1 MRSVQSQNPKEEPKK
16 SKAELKA
23 ELDLMMAKAAIKHAV
38 VTFSKGMM
46 LEQAPAELKAYW
58 DSLDTEG
65 WQKHLQIFTIELKKM
80 KNVAIKKI
88 LFDIEHYIKDC
99 KKLVPGFRRT
109 KEELLLMVAIG
120 QFEVK
125 EFLGNLSN
133 VATNR
138 ERLDRKIHKQIKELT
153 WEDDRALER
162 LDELTKKLEEPKIKK
177 DDIEKIEAEIKE
189 IENNITVRK
198 QKRDELAIKL
208 VEWKA
213 RGNIDIAGLDGSF
226 RLDA

>member
-1 MRSVQSQNPKEEPKK
+1 MRLVHAQIPSEEPKK
-16 SKAELKA
+16 TKAELKA

-38 VTFSKGMM
+38 VTFAKGMM
-46 LEQAPAELKAYW
+46 LDQPPAELKAYW

-65 WQKHLQIFTIELKKM
+65 WQKHLQIFSVELKKM

-125 EFLGNLSN
+125 EFLGNLST

-177 DDIEKIEAEIKE
+177 DDIEKIETEIKE
-189 IENNITVRK
+189 IENNITIRK
-198 QKRDELAIKL
+198 QKRDDLAIKL

-213 RGNIDIAGLDGSF
+213 RGNIDIAGQDGSF